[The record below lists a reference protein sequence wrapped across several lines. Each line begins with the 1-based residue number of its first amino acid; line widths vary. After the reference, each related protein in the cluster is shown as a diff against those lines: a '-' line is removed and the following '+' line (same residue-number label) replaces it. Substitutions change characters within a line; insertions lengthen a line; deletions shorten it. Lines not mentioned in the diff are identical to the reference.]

1 MSKTILSALP
11 GYNNCRI
18 TIMISMLLGTIV
30 FLVIA
35 SCHNSQK
42 SSPVKQIGSIT
53 DDPSLLNDKL
63 FVITEYE
70 IGVRERA
77 LAEIIFERTT
87 DVDVK
92 TLAKTVRQ
100 GHQLGI
106 DKLVSIAKEL
116 KISLPDKISPAE
128 QAKLDIVR
136 KLPAGEIPQF
146 FLIHQKAIHA
156 WDITIFTDY
165 ANFAVNE
172 QLKQYIHETQQPLR
186 THADQ
191 VVQIANKKG
200 IGGSLVA
207 TSAK

>member
-1 MSKTILSALP
+1 MSKTTILF
-11 GYNNCRI
+11 
-18 TIMISMLLGTIV
+18 GTIV

-35 SCHNSQK
+35 SCHDSQK
-42 SSPVKQIGSIT
+42 SSPAKQIGAIT
-53 DDPSLLNDKL
+53 GDPALINDKL

-70 IGVRERA
+70 IGMRERA

-87 DVDVK
+87 DADVK
-92 TLAKTVRQ
+92 ALAKTVRE

-106 DKLVSIAKEL
+106 DKLISIASAL
-116 KISLPDKISPAE
+116 KVSLPDKISDAE
-128 QAKLDIVR
+128 QVKLDIVR
-136 KLPAGEIPQF
+136 KMPAGEIPRF
-146 FLIHQKAIHA
+146 FLIHQRAIHA

-172 QLKQYIHETQQPLR
+172 QLKQYIQETQQPLR
-186 THADQ
+186 VHADQ

-207 TSAK
+207 ASAH

>member
-1 MSKTILSALP
+1 MSKTTILF
-11 GYNNCRI
+11 
-18 TIMISMLLGTIV
+18 GTIV

-35 SCHNSQK
+35 SCHDSQK
-42 SSPVKQIGSIT
+42 SLPAKQIGTIT
-53 DDPSLLNDKL
+53 GDPALINDKL

-70 IGVRERA
+70 IGMRERA

-87 DVDVK
+87 DADVK
-92 TLAKTVRQ
+92 ALAKTVRE

-106 DKLVSIAKEL
+106 DKLISIASAL
-116 KISLPDKISPAE
+116 KVSLPDKISDAE
-128 QAKLDIVR
+128 QVKLDIVR
-136 KLPAGEIPQF
+136 KMPAGEIPRF
-146 FLIHQKAIHA
+146 FLIHQRAIHA

-172 QLKQYIHETQQPLR
+172 QLKQYIQETQQPLR
-186 THADQ
+186 EHAKE

-207 TSAK
+207 ASAK